1 MSNFFNYKINESIK
15 YKTYYKP
22 NYHEFEIIIPSP
34 QMIKL
39 NGMPVSTN
47 WLILK
52 KVENEQLYDNPTIYC
67 DNNLFIE
74 YTDITK
80 LKDMPENQYFI
91 FYEFGIIYF
100 HKNFVLL
107 KFNNINDINEC
118 LEYKGLDIYSERF
131 EDEKVYITDLI
142 DFDAYDEEDNL
153 IGSVVDYL
161 EVPQGYILELKTK
174 EGQKVLVPY
183 VDEFITEIDFENQE
197 IIIHLIE
204 GMLWE

>member
-1 MSNFFNYKINESIK
+1 MELVIIGTIVNHHGLKGEVRVIAHTDYPEERFKK
-15 YKTYYKP
+15 GKTFY
-22 NYHEFEIIIPSP
+22 
-34 QMIKL
+34 
-39 NGMPVSTN
+39 V
-47 WLILK
+47 LK
-52 KVENEQLYDNPTIYC
+52 ENE
-67 DNNLFIE
+67 
-74 YTDITK
+74 
-80 LKDMPENQYFI
+80 
-91 FYEFGIIYF
+91 YEKIVIDSVRF

-161 EVPQGYILELKTK
+161 EVTQGYILELKTK